1 MLQWK
6 FLVVDFICGIFSDMI
21 LFDILFLDAS
31 FQETTSVVGMPMLV
45 IETVLL
51 FKQFATFFVLFFAT
65 ISVSRFSS
73 RSNLKQH

>member
-1 MLQWK
+1 
-6 FLVVDFICGIFSDMI
+6 MI

-45 IETVLL
+45 TETVLL
-51 FKQFATFFVLFFAT
+51 FKQFPTFFVLFFAT
-65 ISVSRFSS
+65 ISVSRFCS